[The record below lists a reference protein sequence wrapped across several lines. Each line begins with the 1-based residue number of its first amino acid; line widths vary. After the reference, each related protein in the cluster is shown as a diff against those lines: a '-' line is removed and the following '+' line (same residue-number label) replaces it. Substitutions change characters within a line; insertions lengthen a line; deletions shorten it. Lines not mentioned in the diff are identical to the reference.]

1 MLTVRILSFCKMKF
15 VRSHWSL
22 LLIVLLVIKIREFIP
37 ESPNIMGSKPRK
49 YNLSDVAETREDL
62 TNIFHL
68 AETKEDLTDFS
79 NMAETKEDLTDYSY
93 MAGIKED
100 LTDFSYMA
108 EIKEDLTDFSLMSET
123 KEATVGEDEKKPYIM
138 GYSDVAKNT
147 ARV

>member
-22 LLIVLLVIKIREFIP
+22 LLIVLIVIKIREFIP

-62 TNIFHL
+62 TNIYHL
-68 AETKEDLTDFS
+68 AET
-79 NMAETKEDLTDYSY
+79 
-93 MAGIKED
+93 KED

>member
-1 MLTVRILSFCKMKF
+1 MLTGRILSFCKMKF

-49 YNLSDVAETREDL
+49 YNWSDVAETREDL
-62 TNIFHL
+62 TNIYHL
-68 AETKEDLTDFS
+68 DET
-79 NMAETKEDLTDYSY
+79 
-93 MAGIKED
+93 
-100 LTDFSYMA
+100 
-108 EIKEDLTDFSLMSET
+108 KEDLTDFSLMSET

>member
-1 MLTVRILSFCKMKF
+1 MKF
-15 VRSHWSL
+15 FRSHWSL

-79 NMAETKEDLTDYSY
+79 YIAETKEDLTDFSH
-93 MAGIKED
+93 MA
-100 LTDFSYMA
+100 
-108 EIKEDLTDFSLMSET
+108 ET

>member
-1 MLTVRILSFCKMKF
+1 MLTVRIPSFCKMKF

-37 ESPNIMGSKPRK
+37 ESLNIMGSKPRK

-62 TNIFHL
+62 TNIYHL

-79 NMAETKEDLTDYSY
+79 
-93 MAGIKED
+93 
-100 LTDFSYMA
+100 YMA
-108 EIKEDLTDFSLMSET
+108 EVKEDLTDFSLMSET